1 MATAPPLPPLRLTR
15 DQLGTFLKDFEQIK
29 QFENLFKIVDTIA
42 PDVVNEVSTAATS
55 AQSNATAAMGA
66 VLALAQE
73 SATNNAVS
81 EAKALQA
88 MAQIY
93 ALQRDYEASISALE
107 ARNNALSNQL
117 ATLQQEY
124 DSAIAANESRTN
136 QALSLIHKMQSD
148 IEALQMQPAKQPGK
162 RSRFG
167 QFQDTTT
174 QVAGAINTPQ
184 AITFNGTDISYGVF
198 LRPGN
203 TEIQV
208 DTEGV
213 YNFQFSIQLDKT
225 TGGVGQFWIWP
236 RLNGVDV
243 PSSASQ
249 IRIQGNDA
257 EIVSA
262 ANFFF
267 DLKSGDYVQFM
278 FAVDDLSVEL
288 KTFPASAF
296 YPAVPSIIVTVS
308 NNIRSYL

>member
-15 DQLGTFLKDFEQIK
+15 DQLGSFLKDFEQIK
-29 QFENLFKIVDTIA
+29 QFENLFKVADAIA
-42 PDVVNEVSTAATS
+42 PDVVNEVSTAAGL

-66 VLALAQE
+66 VLTLAQD
-73 SATNNAVS
+73 SAVS
-81 EAKALQA
+81 IAASESMAMQALDQLN
-88 MAQIY
+88 
-93 ALQRDYEASISALE
+93 ALQRDYEASMAALE
-107 ARNNALSNQL
+107 ARNN
-117 ATLQQEY
+117 
-124 DSAIAANESRTN
+124 
-136 QALSLIHKMQSD
+136 QALALIGKLQSEVD
-148 IEALQMQPAKQPGK
+148 ALQMQPPKQPGK

-174 QVAGAINTPQ
+174 QLATVINTATP
-184 AITFNGTDISYGVF
+184 ITYNATDISEGVF
-198 LRPGN
+198 LRAGN
-203 TEIQV
+203 SEIQV

-213 YNFQFSIQLDKT
+213 YNFQFSVQLDKT
-225 TGGVGQFWIWP
+225 SGGLANFWIWP

-249 IRIQGNDA
+249 VQIQGNDA
-257 EIVSA
+257 EIIA
-262 ANFFF
+262 TANFFF

-296 YPAVPSIIVTVS
+296 HPAVPSIIVTVS